1 MQSHPAF
8 AVLAPYVDQNPAQS
22 GALYTT
28 YTDICLSHQWKDVRI
43 LALRKE
49 GWVVLFGRK
58 ALSDPIRLILP
69 LAINTNS
76 LTSAV
81 LKAIFSALEG
91 MDFDTLPE
99 MLPPIVE
106 APEAGLV
113 TGQAEEEE
121 SAENILDKETIY
133 ISIAT
138 PDSSVVYYKL
148 AKGIKKPQDV
158 PDE

>member
-1 MQSHPAF
+1 MHDTHLNF
-8 AVLAPYVDQNPAQS
+8 LAQ
-22 GALYTT
+22 
-28 YTDICLSHQWKDVRI
+28 
-43 LALRKE
+43 
-49 GWVVLFGRK
+49 
-58 ALSDPIRLILP
+58 DPIRLILP

-76 LTSAV
+76 LTPAA

-91 MDFDTLPE
+91 MEVDTLPDI
-99 MLPPIVE
+99 LPPIVE
-106 APEAGLV
+106 VPEAGLI

-121 SAENILDKETIY
+121 SSEIVLDKETIY